1 MLKNEAAHKPRAR
14 LRVRAE
20 RASDLALSGD
30 FTPKGNCTT
39 PLETRGFLRPPP
51 PRARAHVF
59 PDGATIDS
67 CDPSACDPSSCDFCA
82 RDPSTFAIR
91 SCVSLIAPPCRL
103 SGCERGISQP
113 LRVGPSTR
121 LGTPSSAA
129 DRRSKD
135 WERHVRQTRHA
146 RRACHVHAA
155 TGRGA
160 PGVTASGKNRRK
172 FSRVRTSSPARPR
185 GQIDG
190 LGVID
195 RRRRVSRP
203 ESGDGALPRPSRDGT
218 RL

>member
-1 MLKNEAAHKPRAR
+1 MRPRTNRARGCGCALNVHRTLLCPATSLPRATAQHR
-14 LRVRAE
+14 WR
-20 RASDLALSGD
+20 
-30 FTPKGNCTT
+30 
-39 PLETRGFLRPPP
+39 RGVFYAPR
-51 PRARAHVF
+51 PRAHAH
-59 PDGATIDS
+59 T
-67 CDPSACDPSSCDFCA
+67 SSPMGP
-82 RDPSTFAIR
+82 PSTLAIHLLAIHLLATSVLAIHQLSQSDPAFR
-91 SCVSLIAPPCRL
+91 SSRPRAVFLVAK
-103 SGCERGISQP
+103 GGISQP

>member
-1 MLKNEAAHKPRAR
+1 MGTARNAPLAKSMLKNEAAHKPRAR

-39 PLETRGFLRPPP
+39 PLESRGFLRPPP

-67 CDPSACDPSSCDFCA
+67 CDPS
-82 RDPSTFAIR
+82 TFANR

-135 WERHVRQTRHA
+135 WERHIRQTRHA
-146 RRACHVHAA
+146 HRAYHVHAA

-160 PGVTASGKNRRK
+160 PGVTASGKNQRFFAR
-172 FSRVRTSSPARPR
+172 SNVVAHPPARANR
-185 GQIDG
+185 R
-190 LGVID
+190 LG
-195 RRRRVSRP
+195 RY
-203 ESGDGALPRPSRDGT
+203 
-218 RL
+218 